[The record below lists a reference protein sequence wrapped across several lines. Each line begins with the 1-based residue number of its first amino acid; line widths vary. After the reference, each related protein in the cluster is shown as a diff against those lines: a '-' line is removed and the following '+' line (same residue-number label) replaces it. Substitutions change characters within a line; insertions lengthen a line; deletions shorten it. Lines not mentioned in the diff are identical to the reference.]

1 MTDEIYAASVGRF
14 RDPGLSWLGE
24 RGIPMSD
31 DAIYVE
37 RRVDG
42 SLDAV
47 WERTQEPDEH
57 ERWDLRFS
65 EIDYLP
71 REEGDPQRFT
81 YRTGIGFG
89 LAVEGTGESVATN
102 EDGEETTSVL
112 SFASEQARSLITEG
126 RGFWRY
132 VETDDGVRFL
142 TEYNYDTRWGALGR
156 LVDRVAFRPLL
167 GWATALSFDV
177 LARWVE
183 DGTPPETSYRALLA
197 HAVARV
203 GLVLIWGYQG
213 LVPKL
218 LVGHPAELAPFRR
231 LGLGAMAQEAVIAL
245 GVLELAVGVA
255 LLWRWRSAWL
265 AYLAGLAPVGLT
277 AGAVIADPAVALGPY
292 NPVVTTIGMAALGVV
307 AGSLAGDLPTARNC
321 LRTPPEE

>member
-1 MTDEIYAASVGRF
+1 VYATGLADGPRAVTGRGSAVS
-14 RDPGLSWLGE
+14 R
-24 RGIPMSD
+24 

-42 SLDAV
+42 SLDDV
-47 WERTQEPDEH
+47 WDRTQDPDEH

-71 REEGDPQRFT
+71 REDGEPQRFT
-81 YRTGIGFG
+81 YRTKIGSG

-112 SFASEQARSLITEG
+112 SFASDQRRSLITEG

-132 VETDDGVRFL
+132 VETDDGLRFL
-142 TEYNYDTRWGALGR
+142 TEYNYDARWGALGR
-156 LVDRVAFRPLL
+156 LIDRLAFRPLL

-183 DGTPPETSYRALLA
+183 HGTPPETSYRALLA
-197 HAVARV
+197 HAVARI
-203 GLVLIWGYQG
+203 GLALVWVYQG

-218 LVGHPAELAPFRR
+218 LVGHPDELAPFQRV
-231 LGLGAMAQEAVIAL
+231 GLSGVADEAVVLL
-245 GVLELAVGVA
+245 GVVELAVGA
-255 LLWRWRSAWL
+255 ILLWRWRSAWL
-265 AYLAGLAPVGLT
+265 AYLAGLAPVALT
-277 AGAVIADPAVALGPY
+277 AGAVVSNPGVALGPY
-292 NPVVTTIGMAALGVV
+292 NPVVTTVGMAALGVV

-321 LRTPPEE
+321 LRTPPES

>member
-1 MTDEIYAASVGRF
+1 
-14 RDPGLSWLGE
+14 
-24 RGIPMSD
+24 MSR

-37 RRVDG
+37 RLVSG
-42 SLDAV
+42 PLDAV

-71 REEGDPQRFT
+71 RAEGEPQRFT
-81 YRTGIGFG
+81 YATHVGFG
-89 LAVEGTGESVATN
+89 LGVEGTGESVATN

-112 SFASEQARSLITEG
+112 SFRSDQRRSLISEG

-132 VETDDGVRFL
+132 VETDDGLRFL
-142 TEYNYDTRWGALGR
+142 TEYNYETRWGPVGA
-156 LVDRVAFRPLL
+156 LVDRLAFRPLL

-183 DGTPPETSYRALLA
+183 DGTPPATSFRSFFA

-203 GLVLIWGYQG
+203 GLALIWVYQG

-231 LGLGAMAQEAVIAL
+231 AGLGGVAGEAVVAL
-245 GVLELAVGVA
+245 GVAELAVGVA
-255 LLWRWRSAWL
+255 LLGWWRSSWL
-265 AYLAGLAPVGLT
+265 AYLAGLAPVVLT
-277 AGAVIADPAVALGPY
+277 AGAVVTDPGVALGPY
-292 NPVVTTIGMAALGVV
+292 NPVVTTVGMAALGLV
-307 AGSLAGDLPTARNC
+307 AGRLAGTVPTAANC
-321 LRTPPEE
+321 LRTAPDG